1 MAGSETAF
9 WQRKS
14 LTEMSSEE
22 WEALCDGCA
31 KCCLHKLEDEDSGAI
46 HYTKIAC
53 RYLDQDSCSCTDY
66 QKRSELVPH
75 CVWLDPQKVHDYQ
88 WLPVT
93 CAYRLL
99 SENKPLPKWHYL
111 VSGEAESVHKA
122 GVSVRGRVLSD
133 EYVHEDGYQEH
144 IIHWVE

>member
-1 MAGSETAF
+1 MTGEVSF

-14 LTEMSSEE
+14 LDEMSSEE
-22 WEALCDGCA
+22 WESLCDGCA
-31 KCCLHKLEDEDSGAI
+31 KCCLHKLEDEDTGEV

-53 RYLDQDSCSCTDY
+53 RYLNQDSCSCNDY
-66 QKRSELVPH
+66 KRRSELVPH
-75 CVWLDPQKVHDYQ
+75 CVWLDPQKVTDYQ

-99 SENKPLPKWHYL
+99 SENKPLPEWHHL
-111 VSGEAESVHKA
+111 VSGDRESVHTA
-122 GVSVRGRVLSD
+122 GISVRGRVLSD